1 VRVGVIGHVEMVEFA
16 EVDHVPVPGEIVHA
30 EETWVEAA
38 GGGAVAAVQL
48 ARLAGRSTL
57 FTALG
62 EKEGLGDRAMG
73 RLSALGVLCRVGWR
87 EAPQRR
93 GWVYLDEHAER
104 TITVIG
110 DRHQPS
116 EDDLLLWEDLQDFDA
131 VYVTAASADVL
142 WLARAA
148 KVVVA
153 TTRLGPALVESG
165 VELDAVVHS
174 ANDPGEAFPEM
185 GIDPPPRYTVAT
197 EGGQGGAWL
206 GADGSSGRFA
216 AAELPGPPVDAYGC
230 GDSFAAGLTFGLGAG
245 LGITGA
251 LELAARCGASC
262 LTGKG
267 PYGNQYTLADDDP
280 LRDRGRPAE

>member
-1 VRVGVIGHVEMVEFA
+1 VRVGVIGHVELVEFA

-30 EETWVEAA
+30 EETWHEAA
-38 GGGAVAAVQL
+38 GGGAVAGVQL

-62 EKEGLGDRAMG
+62 EKETLGERAMG
-73 RLSALGVLCRVGWR
+73 RLSTLGVLCRVGWR
-87 EAPQRR
+87 DAPQRR
-93 GWVYLDEHAER
+93 GWVYLDRQAER

-116 EDDLLLWEDLQDFDA
+116 EDDLLLWEDLQGFDA
-131 VYVTAASADVL
+131 VYVTAASPAVL
-142 WLARAA
+142 RLARSA

-153 TTRLGPALVESG
+153 TTRVGPTLVEAG

-174 ANDPGEAFPEM
+174 AKDPGEALPEV
-185 GIDPPPRYTVAT
+185 GLDPPPRYTVAT
-197 EGGQGGAWL
+197 EGGQGGSWL
-206 GADGSSGRFA
+206 GADGNSGRFA
-216 AAELPGPPVDAYGC
+216 AADLPGPPVDAYGC

-245 LGITGA
+245 LPIEGA
-251 LELAARCGASC
+251 LSLAAMCGAWC

-267 PYGNQYTLADDDP
+267 PYGNQYALAADDP
-280 LRDRGRPAE
+280 LRERGRPPE